1 MKALIPPVAILV
13 VAFTA
18 FAGESK
24 SAKASAD
31 TAEMDC
37 DHPASKDTATAPT
50 LGRHETIVRG
60 EKIGK
65 GPSIRLAELQRSPER
80 HDGKA
85 VVVEGTVRRACTRM
99 GCWMELAESNSG
111 PGVRVTFK
119 DYGFF
124 VPVDSAGARA
134 KVAGTVKMTELS
146 DAAVKHYQAEG
157 GRVPTDSRG
166 KHVEVQLV
174 ATGVELRR

>member
-1 MKALIPPVAILV
+1 MRTLLPAVAILV

-18 FAGESK
+18 LAADSK
-24 SAKASAD
+24 SDKPAAD
-31 TAEMDC
+31 AEMDC
-37 DHPASKDTATAPT
+37 DHADAKNAVTAPAV
-50 LGRHETIVRG
+50 GPHEPIIRG
-60 EKIGK
+60 EKISK
-65 GPSIRLAELQRSPER
+65 GPSVRLPDLQRSPER

-99 GCWMELAESNSG
+99 GCWMELADSDSG

-124 VPVDSAGARA
+124 VPVDSAGAKA
-134 KVAGTVKMTELS
+134 KVAGTVKVKELS
-146 DAAVKHYQAEG
+146 DAAAKHYQAEG

-166 KHVEVQLV
+166 KHIEVQLV

>member
-1 MKALIPPVAILV
+1 MRTVLPAIAILV

-18 FAGESK
+18 LAGNSK
-24 SAKASAD
+24 SDKPAAD

-37 DHPASKDTATAPT
+37 DHPAAKDAATASAVGP
-50 LGRHETIVRG
+50 HEPIIRG

-65 GPSIRLAELQRSPER
+65 GPTVRLADLQRSPER
-80 HDGKA
+80 HDGKT

-99 GCWMELAESNSG
+99 GCWMELAQSDSS

-124 VPVDSAGARA
+124 VPVDSAGAKA
-134 KVAGTVKMTELS
+134 KVEGTVKVTALS

-157 GRVPTDSRG
+157 GRVPTDSHG